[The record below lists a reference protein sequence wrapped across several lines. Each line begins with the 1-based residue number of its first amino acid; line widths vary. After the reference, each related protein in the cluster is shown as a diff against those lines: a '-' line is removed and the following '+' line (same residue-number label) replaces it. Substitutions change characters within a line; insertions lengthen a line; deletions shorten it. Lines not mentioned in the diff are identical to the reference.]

1 MAADREVVRH
11 DLDSDQKGFLSG
23 GITLVDHHGH
33 KSSAGGIRSVNSA
46 LSPADFGLNP
56 YDNFNFADFKHE
68 IENQE
73 LNEEIKKLLM
83 ENHM

>member
-1 MAADREVVRH
+1 V
-11 DLDSDQKGFLSG
+11 
-23 GITLVDHHGH
+23 I
-33 KSSAGGIRSVNSA
+33 
-46 LSPADFGLNP
+46 NP